1 MRGISPEVVEQRTI
15 QIVDQIL
22 GPNSEQVGVRL
33 WNGVMWPDN
42 RMRPATLV
50 LQHSGALAQI
60 FSTGTEVGLAE
71 AYLRNDF
78 DIEGD
83 ISAAFEVSDVLLS
96 KLQNW
101 KQKLKMAALLLRA
114 PKTPKTGRAGRM
126 LLNRRGR
133 KHSIERDREAVTFHY
148 DFSNEFYHL
157 WLDCRMVYSCAY
169 FHSPSDN
176 LDDAQKQKLDY
187 VCRKLRLRPGQRL
200 LDIGCGWGAFVV
212 YAAKHFGV
220 HAVGITLS
228 ERQAEW
234 ALARVKEAGLDATVK
249 ILVCDYRK
257 IAAEPEH
264 YDAIVSIGMAE
275 HVGREQLPNYFAIAR
290 RLLKPGGVFM
300 NQAIGEDIIPRPGNC
315 ANDSFIEHYVFPEGD
330 IPPLSILLRRAESSG
345 FEIRDVENL
354 REHYGLTL
362 EHWLRRLEAQH
373 SAALAFVPEET
384 YRVWRL
390 YLAGSGHGFRRG
402 HIGVYQTLLTK
413 LDDRGRATLP
423 LTRSDW
429 YRTEKCRADSDF
441 GTCRP
446 T

>member
-15 QIVDQIL
+15 QILDQIL
-22 GPNSEQVGVRL
+22 GQNSEQMGVRL
-33 WNGVMWPDN
+33 WNGVLWPDD
-42 RMRPATLV
+42 RLRPATLV
-50 LQHSGALAQI
+50 LQHPAAISQMFA
-60 FSTGTEVGLAE
+60 TGTEVGLAE

-83 ISAAFEVSDVLLS
+83 IAAAFEVSDVLLG
-96 KLQNW
+96 KLRNW

-114 PKTPKTGRAGRM
+114 PKVSATSSARR
-126 LLNRRGR
+126 LLKWRGR
-133 KHSIERDREAVTFHY
+133 KHSLKRDHEAVTFHY
-148 DFSNEFYHL
+148 DLSNDFYHL
-157 WLDCRMVYSCAY
+157 WLDRRMIYSCAY

-176 LDDAQKQKLDY
+176 LDDAQEQKLDY
-187 VCRKLRLRPGQRL
+187 LCRKLRLGPGQRL

-220 HAVGITLS
+220 HALGITLS
-228 ERQAEW
+228 KQQADW
-234 ALARVKEAGLDATVK
+234 ARTRVAESGLDSIAT
-249 ILVCDYRK
+249 IRVCDYRNLA
-257 IAAEPEH
+257 IDPEH

-275 HVGREQLPNYFAIAR
+275 HVGREQLPNYFAIVR
-290 RLLKPGGVFM
+290 RLLKPGGVFI
-300 NQAIGEDIIPRPGNC
+300 NQAIGEGIIPRPGNHTS
-315 ANDSFIEHYVFPEGD
+315 DSFIERYVFPEGD
-330 IPPLSILLRRAESSG
+330 IPPLSILLRAAESSG

-373 SAALAFVPEET
+373 GAALAFVSEET

-402 HIGVYQTLLTK
+402 RIAVYQTLLAK
-413 LDDRGRATLP
+413 LGDSGQVQLP

-429 YRTEKCRADSDF
+429 YQNR
-441 GTCRP
+441 RP
-446 T
+446 QAAF